1 MQFKALLADRTP
13 YRKFLILVGIALISG
28 IIFSTLG
35 SLLAAMLTGV
45 KVLSDPQALSDLTN
59 PVVIDALKIIQMVSA
74 IGTFFLPP
82 IIAAWLFSDD
92 VKGYLGVTKKP
103 SSQQIVLVLML
114 LLVAIPFIN
123 WMMMANNL
131 MELPASMK
139 GVQDWMKEMEDNA
152 GQITNLLV
160 KTSSIGGLLFN
171 VFLMAVIPALGEE
184 FLFRGVIQKLFKEL
198 SGNIHVGI
206 ILSAIL
212 FSAMHMQFYGF
223 LPRFALGAML
233 GYLMFWSGSLW
244 LPVIAHFINN
254 FLAVISAWAVAN
266 GSLKIN
272 PDTIGTEPGQSVML
286 GISVFLTWG
295 ILFLIRKV
303 SLEK

>member
-272 PDTIGTEPGQSVML
+272 PDTIGTESGQSVML